1 MVELAPEVEGYFSAF
16 DQALKGLAEVAQTES
31 EKEPQ
36 SAVLYEEL
44 LRQLSRLEHSFACWQ
59 LKCHFS
65 GSFKFDRRESGFPPF
80 KSVMELQHDMV
91 EGEEN
96 RFDLPSQEQIREEMI
111 ELLLKF
117 KQFPSDLQRTMA
129 ERVYFDKLA
138 ARDVFSAYT
147 SPRTLLHTINER
159 TGRPYYIVTWS
170 VYDGVANMPMLY
182 TLMMEDSSDEASA
195 RPRRKPKGGR
205 SRDWLSNLH
214 HDGLPNLMLR
224 ADFREFTQNHSSYSL
239 NLTTIATALDETFY
253 HLHPKQLRRFVL
265 GPFYAGGLTDH
276 NEKVQSVLD
285 DVKDH
290 RENWLLTWTVQELH
304 SKEEIPEKKGIF
316 SGTQAKEIF
325 YVNTDD
331 VDCAAQGVSAIER
344 YALVPH
350 TAYQAAFAKGLAEE
364 IFNDYRCYIAS
375 GEHILRHV

>member
-1 MVELAPEVEGYFSAF
+1 MVDLAPEVEGYFAAF
-16 DQALKGLAEVAQTES
+16 GHAFKGLAEVAQTES
-31 EKEPQ
+31 EKELGTG
-36 SAVLYEEL
+36 VLYEEL
-44 LRQLSRLEHSFACWQ
+44 LRQLTRLEHSFACWQ

-65 GSFKFDRRESGFPPF
+65 GSFKIDRSESGFPPF
-80 KSVMELQHDMV
+80 KSVMELHNDTAR
-91 EGEEN
+91 GEEN
-96 RFDLPSQEQIREEMI
+96 RFDLPEQGQIREEMI

-129 ERVYFDKLA
+129 ERVYFDTLA
-138 ARDVFSAYT
+138 ERDVFGPYT
-147 SPRTLLHTINER
+147 APRTLVHAVNER
-159 TGRPYYIVTWS
+159 TGRPYYVVTWS

-182 TLMMEDSSDEASA
+182 TLVVEDSSDEASA
-195 RPRRKPKGGR
+195 RPRRKRESGPWG
-205 SRDWLSNLH
+205 DWLSDLH

-224 ADFREFTQNHSSYSL
+224 ADFREFTQNNSSYSL
-239 NLTTIATALDETFY
+239 NLTTIATTLDESFEA
-253 HLHPKQLRRFVL
+253 LHPKQLRRFLL

-285 DVKDH
+285 TVKDH
-290 RENWLLTWTVQELH
+290 SENWLLTWTMQELH
-304 SKEEIPEKKGIF
+304 SKQEIPEKRGLW
-316 SGTQAKEIF
+316 GGAPAKEIF